1 MRAAHPLLHPVSL
14 AAIALLVVNDHV
26 LKSAWPGVLTGKLSD
41 VAGLVFFPL
50 LLAAVAQQVRP
61 ALRLRPTVA
70 VCAVLTALVFAS
82 IQVWP
87 LAGDAYRV
95 GLGAL
100 QWPFRALW
108 SALAGHGL
116 PRLAPVALTPDASD
130 LLTLPA
136 VLLAVRLAARLAAAT
151 SSALPNRRADAR
163 PAGCLTARS

>member
-1 MRAAHPLLHPVSL
+1 MTAMPAAHPLLHPVSL
-14 AAIALLVVNDHV
+14 AAIVLLVVNDHV
-26 LKSAWPGVLTGKLSD
+26 FKAAWPGVLTGKLSD
-41 VAGLVFFPL
+41 VAGLAFFPL

-70 VCAVLTALVFAS
+70 VCAGLTALVFAS

-136 VLLAVRLAARLAAAT
+136 VLLAVWLAAAV
-151 SSALPNRRADAR
+151 SSTRPDKRLSER
-163 PAGCLTARS
+163 PAGCLSAQS